1 MEVHT
6 TRHPSFGMISI
17 SRGSSSGKMNLF
29 GSSIQQRSFIQVDI
43 SRAILHRNL
52 NRDDYFPHET
62 LIRLYMSPSQFA
74 DAITSFNTTGVPC
87 TIEWFNGGHIEEPP
101 YVNKRVQFDEEFE
114 KKMRDITSDSNEF
127 IVKIQEI
134 LGKPNIGKHDREE
147 ILKQLSMLK
156 MQIESNVPFI
166 KESFSEQMDQTVIE
180 AKNEVTH
187 LIEEKL
193 KALGLEKY
201 KKDFALEFKEE
212 EKGEN
217 NG

>member
-1 MEVHT
+1 
-6 TRHPSFGMISI
+6 
-17 SRGSSSGKMNLF
+17 
-29 GSSIQQRSFIQVDI
+29 
-43 SRAILHRNL
+43 
-52 NRDDYFPHET
+52 
-62 LIRLYMSPSQFA
+62 MSPSQFA